1 MERHHRDVGAL
12 DGTALAGAA
21 VANHFM
27 GLRATWARTRYGL
40 RDDR

>member
-12 DGTALAGAA
+12 HGTASKGAA

-27 GLRATWARTRYGL
+27 GLRAS
-40 RDDR
+40 